1 LRARRLRFRSHLPAS
16 TSAATTPTFRSLCF
30 AGFAP
35 LRFVLESLIGEE
47 HLFAGGKYKL
57 GATLRTLQD
66 LIVEFHE
73 PLPLDPFRAA
83 GRARLSPWALSDK

>member
-1 LRARRLRFRSHLPAS
+1 MPSSSSGFG
-16 TSAATTPTFRSLCF
+16 SLCL

-35 LRFVLESLIGEE
+35 LRLVLKSLVGEK

-66 LIVEFHE
+66 LIVEFHD
-73 PLPLDPFRAA
+73 PLPSDPFRAA
-83 GRARLSPWALSDK
+83 GTGSSFTMGLA